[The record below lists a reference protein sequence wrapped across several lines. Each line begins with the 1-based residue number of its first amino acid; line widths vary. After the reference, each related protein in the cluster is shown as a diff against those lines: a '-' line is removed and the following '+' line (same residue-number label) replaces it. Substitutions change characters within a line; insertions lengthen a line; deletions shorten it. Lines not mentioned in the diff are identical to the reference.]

1 MKLDS
6 KEEIVI
12 RQVLKNNGEIK
23 FVEFYSPTDSR
34 NHVINAERFCTV
46 FGYSMEDLKKI

>member
-6 KEEIVI
+6 KTEIVI
-12 RQVLKNNGEIK
+12 RQILKSNGEIK

-34 NHVINAERFCTV
+34 NHILNVERFCIV